1 MMDNQFDR
9 FDSGNDEL
17 NELLYSDK
25 IDSEEREEL
34 IKAFTATL
42 IDDPLGDGK
51 AEDYHSLFTTIQINY
66 VDRKLTELRSAK
78 NPTQADDEKAL
89 GYCNRLRELIDLFA
103 SEGKDLPPIKNT
115 HPDDYESEIR
125 TRREKEA
132 ELSALV
138 DNDTKINNLLI
149 QAQKYPDEDICN
161 EILSNL
167 EVLKAQ
173 ISSCKKQGISIP
185 RLHCNNP
192 KEIVKTV
199 DKLKS
204 TADTRDN
211 LYRLMQETDDKI
223 SELNSCGNY
232 NKQSLKSI
240 KSLCEQQ
247 NNNIQQCLSN
257 EYPLPDL
264 NNKHP
269 SDSVAQHKHYVKML
283 EIDSIITTD
292 LLNANTII
300 QHKKTVDNCDKQAE
314 NIDVCFKK
322 SWAVPSLTNSDIQ
335 QIKETVQRKIIIK
348 EKRYKVRL
356 AIIGAAALVVLV
368 VTLIIV
374 FTVKSHEGKSAFPY
388 DAAYAKGQNV
398 ESVQKGL
405 LDAGFTNIVLDKDE
419 SGWAKEGTV
428 LGISD
433 EYNKGTYYDSD
444 SEIHIKYSC
453 EGRIEVSDLL
463 KNWQSRKYND
473 VVSTL
478 KSAGFNDISTEKTG
492 ILNDSQKDITAGM
505 ELNGLEYLNGE
516 CYIPT
521 SAPIKVSYYVYQIS
535 IGNNSEDFIG
545 KDYKTVEN
553 TLKESG
559 FSNVRTEEIS
569 SGWAKKGAVTKLT
582 VNGEDNYKNNNTYD
596 PDAKIVVQ
604 YSSGGRINATSCFS
618 DWQNTNYSKVKANL
632 DRAGFTNVKMIEN
645 ITDVPSN
652 DELISKIKIN
662 NGTFNGGECYVQK
675 DAPIYIDYFVCK
687 LKIGIPSSEIKDNNY
702 KDLAEKLKQ
711 KGFSNITIKRAD
723 DMYHGFI
730 GFGDWFGS
738 WGTTE
743 GNVKEF
749 YIGGK
754 TDFSEEDSFD
764 FDDEII
770 ITVHTYEDKDYE
782 DISPKD

>member
-17 NELLYSDK
+17 NELLSSDK

-78 NPTQADDEKAL
+78 NPTQANDEKAL

-115 HPDDYESEIR
+115 HPEDYESEIR

-167 EVLKAQ
+167 EALKTQ

-204 TADTRDN
+204 TADKRDN

-223 SELNSCGNY
+223 SGLNSCGNY

-257 EYPLPDL
+257 EYPFPDL

-283 EIDSIITTD
+283 EIDSKITTD

-300 QHKKTVDNCDKQAE
+300 QHKKTVDNCNKQAE

-322 SWAVPSLTNSDIQ
+322 SWAVPPLTNSDIQ
-335 QIKETVQRKIIIK
+335 QIKETVQRKINIK
-348 EKRYKVRL
+348 EKKYKVRL

-374 FTVKSHEGKSAFPY
+374 FTVKSHEGKSAFPF
-388 DAAYAKGQNV
+388 DLAYAKGQNV
-398 ESVQKGL
+398 ELIQKEL
-405 LDAGFTNIVLDKDE
+405 TDAGFTNIILDPDE
-419 SGWAKEGTV
+419 SGWTKDGTV
-428 LGISD
+428 IEVKGD
-433 EYNKGTYYDSD
+433 YNKGKYYDSYSD
-444 SEIHIKYSC
+444 IHIKYSC

-463 KNWQSRKYND
+463 KNWQTRQYTD
-473 VVSTL
+473 VVSKL
-478 KSAGFNDISTEKTG
+478 KSAGFNDISTKKTV
-492 ILNDSQKDITAGM
+492 INNDSKKYLTSGLT
-505 ELNGLEYLNGE
+505 LNGKEYLKGE
-516 CYIPT
+516 CYLPA
-521 SAPIKVSYYVYQIS
+521 SAPIKVSYYIYQ
-535 IGNNSEDFIG
+535 
-545 KDYKTVEN
+545 V
-553 TLKESG
+553 
-559 FSNVRTEEIS
+559 
-569 SGWAKKGAVTKLT
+569 
-582 VNGEDNYKNNNTYD
+582 
-596 PDAKIVVQ
+596 
-604 YSSGGRINATSCFS
+604 
-618 DWQNTNYSKVKANL
+618 
-632 DRAGFTNVKMIEN
+632 
-645 ITDVPSN
+645 
-652 DELISKIKIN
+652 
-662 NGTFNGGECYVQK
+662 
-675 DAPIYIDYFVCK
+675 
-687 LKIGIPSSEIKDNNY
+687 KIGISSSEIKDKNY
-702 KDLAEKLKQ
+702 KKISEELKQ

-723 DMYHGFI
+723 DMYHGVLN
-730 GFGDWFGS
+730 FGEWFGS

-749 YIGGK
+749 SIGGK
-754 TDFSEEDSFD
+754 TEFSEEDSFD

-770 ITVHTYEDKDYE
+770 ITVHTYEDKEYE

>member
-17 NELLYSDK
+17 NELLSSDK

-42 IDDPLGDGK
+42 IDNPLGDGK

-78 NPTQADDEKAL
+78 NPTQANDEKAL

-115 HPDDYESEIR
+115 HPEDYESEIR

-149 QAQKYPDEDICN
+149 QAKKYPDEDICN

-173 ISSCKKQGISIP
+173 ISSCKKHGISIP
-185 RLHCNNP
+185 QLHCNNP
-192 KEIVKTV
+192 KEVTKTV

-204 TADTRDN
+204 TADKRDN

-257 EYPLPDL
+257 ECPLPDL

-283 EIDSIITTD
+283 EIDSKITTD

-322 SWAVPSLTNSDIQ
+322 SWAVPPLTNSDIQ
-335 QIKETVQRKIIIK
+335 HIKETVQSKIIIK

-356 AIIGAAALVVLV
+356 AIIGAAVLVILVVA
-368 VTLIIV
+368 LIIV
-374 FTVKSHEGKSAFPY
+374 FTVKSHEGKSVFPF
-388 DAAYAKGQNV
+388 DLAYAKGQNV
-398 ESVQKGL
+398 ELIQKEL
-405 LDAGFTNIVLDKDE
+405 TDAGFTNIILDPDE
-419 SGWAKEGTV
+419 SGWTKDGTV
-428 LGISD
+428 IEVKGD
-433 EYNKGTYYDSD
+433 YNKGKYYDSYSD
-444 SEIHIKYSC
+444 IHIKYSC

-463 KNWQSRKYND
+463 KNWQTRQYTD
-473 VVSTL
+473 VVSKL
-478 KSAGFNDISTEKTG
+478 KSAGFNDISTKKTV
-492 ILNDSQKDITAGM
+492 INNDSKKYLTSGLT
-505 ELNGLEYLNGE
+505 LNGKEYFKGE
-516 CYIPT
+516 CYLPA
-521 SAPIKVSYYVYQIS
+521 SAPIKVSYYIYQ
-535 IGNNSEDFIG
+535 
-545 KDYKTVEN
+545 V
-553 TLKESG
+553 
-559 FSNVRTEEIS
+559 
-569 SGWAKKGAVTKLT
+569 
-582 VNGEDNYKNNNTYD
+582 
-596 PDAKIVVQ
+596 
-604 YSSGGRINATSCFS
+604 
-618 DWQNTNYSKVKANL
+618 
-632 DRAGFTNVKMIEN
+632 
-645 ITDVPSN
+645 
-652 DELISKIKIN
+652 
-662 NGTFNGGECYVQK
+662 
-675 DAPIYIDYFVCK
+675 
-687 LKIGIPSSEIKDNNY
+687 KIGISSSEIKDKNY
-702 KDLAEKLKQ
+702 KKLSEELKQ

-723 DMYHGFI
+723 DMYHGVLN
-730 GFGDWFGS
+730 FGEWFGS

-749 YIGGK
+749 SIGGK

-770 ITVHTYEDKDYE
+770 ITVHTYEDKEYE

>member
-1 MMDNQFDR
+1 MRLPKPIESKLRTWN
-9 FDSGNDEL
+9 G
-17 NELLYSDK
+17 
-25 IDSEEREEL
+25 SEEREEL

-78 NPTQADDEKAL
+78 NPTQANDEKAL

-115 HPDDYESEIR
+115 HPEDYESEIR

-138 DNDTKINNLLI
+138 DIDTKINNLLI

-167 EVLKAQ
+167 EALKTQ

-204 TADTRDN
+204 TADKRDN

-283 EIDSIITTD
+283 ETDSQITTD

-300 QHKKTVDNCDKQAE
+300 QHKKIVDNCDKQAE

-335 QIKETVQRKIIIK
+335 QIKETVQRKINIK
-348 EKRYKVRL
+348 EKKYKVRL

-388 DAAYAKGQNV
+388 DSAYAKGQNV

-405 LDAGFTNIVLDKDE
+405 SDAGFTNIVLDKDE

-433 EYNKGTYYDSD
+433 EYNKGAYYDSD

-478 KSAGFNDISTEKTG
+478 KSAGFKDISTEKTG

-569 SGWAKKGAVTKLT
+569 SGWAKEGAVTKLT

-632 DRAGFTNVKMIEN
+632 DKAGFTNVKMIEN

-749 YIGGK
+749 SIGGK

-770 ITVHTYEDKDYE
+770 ITVHTYEDKEYE

>member
-1 MMDNQFDR
+1 M
-9 FDSGNDEL
+9 
-17 NELLYSDK
+17 
-25 IDSEEREEL
+25 
-34 IKAFTATL
+34 
-42 IDDPLGDGK
+42 
-51 AEDYHSLFTTIQINY
+51 
-66 VDRKLTELRSAK
+66 
-78 NPTQADDEKAL
+78 
-89 GYCNRLRELIDLFA
+89 
-103 SEGKDLPPIKNT
+103 
-115 HPDDYESEIR
+115 
-125 TRREKEA
+125 
-132 ELSALV
+132 
-138 DNDTKINNLLI
+138 
-149 QAQKYPDEDICN
+149 
-161 EILSNL
+161 
-167 EVLKAQ
+167 
-173 ISSCKKQGISIP
+173 
-185 RLHCNNP
+185 
-192 KEIVKTV
+192 
-199 DKLKS
+199 
-204 TADTRDN
+204 
-211 LYRLMQETDDKI
+211 
-223 SELNSCGNY
+223 
-232 NKQSLKSI
+232 
-240 KSLCEQQ
+240 
-247 NNNIQQCLSN
+247 
-257 EYPLPDL
+257 
-264 NNKHP
+264 
-269 SDSVAQHKHYVKML
+269 
-283 EIDSIITTD
+283 
-292 LLNANTII
+292 
-300 QHKKTVDNCDKQAE
+300 
-314 NIDVCFKK
+314 
-322 SWAVPSLTNSDIQ
+322 
-335 QIKETVQRKIIIK
+335 
-348 EKRYKVRL
+348 
-356 AIIGAAALVVLV
+356 LV

-388 DAAYAKGQNV
+388 DSAYAKGQNV

-405 LDAGFTNIVLDKDE
+405 SDAGFTNIVLDKDE

-433 EYNKGTYYDSD
+433 EYNKGTYYDSN

-553 TLKESG
+553 TLKGSG

-569 SGWAKKGAVTKLT
+569 SGWAKEGAVTKLT

-632 DRAGFTNVKMIEN
+632 DKAGFTNVKMIEN

-749 YIGGK
+749 SIGGK